1 MNVSDKMLLNTLE
14 VPLIPFIYNCNYLF
28 MFSGCMSCT
37 PGLSDLD
44 ASMDRTCFVGVSEKI
59 SRGCIHLHKI
69 IFVETPSTNRDHGRV
84 TSLEAEDG
92 SRFIGVSKI
101 TTRGSHPFHSVIS
114 AEVASTKVCFA
125 TETTFLAT
133 ASSNVC
139 PKLVKSTR
147 VDKMVRS
154 SKTFRFNQ
162 SLWSCLP
169 LHNQLII
176 YSSRQ

>member
-14 VPLIPFIYNCNYLF
+14 VRLIPFIYNCNYLF

-44 ASMDRTCFVGVSEKI
+44 ASMDGTCFVGVSEKM

-92 SRFIGVSKI
+92 SCFIGVSKI

-154 SKTFRFNQ
+154 SKTFCFNQ
-162 SLWSCLP
+162 SLCD
-169 LHNQLII
+169 
-176 YSSRQ
+176 

>member
-1 MNVSDKMLLNTLE
+1 MSVIPSMLVAVAWKINSFDSALTLG
-14 VPLIPFIYNCNYLF
+14 IIIAFYHYLL
-28 MFSGCMSCT
+28 MFSGRMSCT
-37 PGLSDLD
+37 PGLSDLG
-44 ASMDRTCFVGVSEKI
+44 ASMDGTCFVGVSEKM
-59 SRGCIHLHKI
+59 SRCIHLHKI
-69 IFVETPSTNRDHGRV
+69 IFVETPSRNGDHGRV

-114 AEVASTKVCFA
+114 AEVASTKVGFA

-154 SKTFRFNQ
+154 SKTFRFN
-162 SLWSCLP
+162 
-169 LHNQLII
+169 
-176 YSSRQ
+176 

>member
-1 MNVSDKMLLNTLE
+1 MLRWTVHALQG
-14 VPLIPFIYNCNYLF
+14 YQK
-28 MFSGCMSCT
+28 
-37 PGLSDLD
+37 
-44 ASMDRTCFVGVSEKI
+44 KI

-176 YSSRQ
+176 FSSRQW